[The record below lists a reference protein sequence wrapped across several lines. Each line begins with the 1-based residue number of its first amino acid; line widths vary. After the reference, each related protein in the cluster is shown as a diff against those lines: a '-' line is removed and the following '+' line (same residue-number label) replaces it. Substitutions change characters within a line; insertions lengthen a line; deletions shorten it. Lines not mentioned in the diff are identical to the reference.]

1 MMLRFLATT
10 LGQIVSIIAIS
21 SATTFFLFILL
32 LSIFDPTPPPPPPW
46 PWPSAYRIATLVETM
61 RSAPDEARAAIAAG
75 VRRRDFSIEL
85 TQAPQACV
93 GFDQDAQKLQSALL
107 SKFGDALPAVTVR
120 SCGSVDAATDIQA
133 LLPFEGRALEIRT
146 GNAKADRFVRL
157 TLPLMSALSFLCVAV
172 AAMSAWAVWRVT
184 GPLRRLAH
192 KTDAFGRDI
201 VMEPIDEEGPLEI
214 RRVAR
219 AFNLMQERITRSLR
233 ERTRVLAAVSH
244 DLRTPLTRMR
254 LQLQAGHGENVR
266 AKLLRDIDLMHSMV
280 ASAVSFL
287 SGAFHEE
294 EKEWLDLGALLST
307 LCDEFE
313 ETGANIRYEGREGI
327 PFFCRPNAIQRAVTN
342 LIDNG
347 LHFGSRVIVSASI
360 ERDRVIVDVADDG
373 PGVPENRI
381 EDVIQP
387 FVRLDPSRSSRSGSV
402 GLGLSIV
409 KEIVEAHQGA
419 LELVQREPNGLV
431 ARIVFPSSAFARST
445 THEHLSG

>member
-1 MMLRFLATT
+1 MMLRFFTTT
-10 LGQIVSIIAIS
+10 LGQIVSIIAVS
-21 SATTFFLFILL
+21 SAATFLLFILL

-46 PWPSAYRIATLVETM
+46 PWPAAYRIAMLVETM
-61 RSAPDEARAAIAAG
+61 RSAPDEARAAIVAG
-75 VRRRDFSIEL
+75 ARRIDFSIAL
-85 TQAPQACV
+85 TQTPRACN
-93 GFDQDAQKLQSALL
+93 GLGQDAQKLQSALQ
-107 SKFGDALPAVTVR
+107 SKFGDMLPTFTIR
-120 SCGSVDAATDIQA
+120 SCGSDDHATDIQA
-133 LLPFEGRALEIRT
+133 LLPLEGRTLEVLT
-146 GNAKADRFVRL
+146 GDTKADRFFRL
-157 TLPLMSALSFLCVAV
+157 TLPLMSTLSFLCVAI

-192 KTDAFGRDI
+192 KADAFGRDI
-201 VMEPIDEEGPLEI
+201 VMESIDEEGPIEI

-254 LQLQAGHGENVR
+254 LQLQAGQAENVR

-287 SGAFHEE
+287 SGAFLEE

-313 ETGANIRYEGREGI
+313 ETGANIQYEGHEGI
-327 PFFCRPNAIQRAVTN
+327 PFFCRPNAIHRAVTN

-347 LHFGSRVIVSASI
+347 LHFGSRVVVSASI
-360 ERDRVIVDVADDG
+360 EQDRVVVDVADDG
-373 PGVPENRI
+373 PGVPTHRI
-381 EDVIQP
+381 EDVLQP

-409 KEIVEAHQGA
+409 KEIVEAHQGQI
-419 LELVQREPNGLV
+419 ELRQREPNGLI
-431 ARIVFPSSAFARST
+431 ARIIFPSSAFARPT
-445 THEHLSG
+445 MDAHFAR

>member
-1 MMLRFLATT
+1 MMLRFFATT

-21 SATTFFLFILL
+21 SATTFLLFILL
-32 LSIFDPTPPPPPPW
+32 LSIFNSSLPPPPPW
-46 PWPSAYRIATLVETM
+46 PWPSAYRIAMLFETM
-61 RSAPDEARAAIAAG
+61 RSAPDEARAAIVAG
-75 VRRRDFSIEL
+75 ARRNDFSIAL
-85 TQAPQACV
+85 TQTPRACN
-93 GFDQDAQKLQSALL
+93 GLGQDAQKLQSALQ
-107 SKFGDALPAVTVR
+107 SKFGDILPTFTIR
-120 SCGSVDAATDIQA
+120 SCGSDDPATDIQA
-133 LLPFEGRALEIRT
+133 LLPLEGRTLEVLT
-146 GNAKADRFVRL
+146 GDPKADRFFRL

-192 KTDAFGRDI
+192 KADAFGRDI
-201 VMEPIDEEGPLEI
+201 VMEPIDEEGPIEI

-254 LQLQAGHGENVR
+254 LQLQAGQAENVG

-280 ASAVSFL
+280 ASAVAFL

-313 ETGANIRYEGREGI
+313 ETGANIQYDGREGI
-327 PFFCRPNAIQRAVTN
+327 PFFCRPNAIHRAVTN

-360 ERDRVIVDVADDG
+360 EQGRVVVDVADDG
-373 PGVPENRI
+373 PGVPTHRI
-381 EDVIQP
+381 EDVLQP

-409 KEIVEAHQGA
+409 KEIVEAHQGQI
-419 LELVQREPNGLV
+419 ELRQREPNGLI
-431 ARIVFPSSAFARST
+431 ARIVFPSSVFARPAT
-445 THEHLSG
+445 DPHLAR